1 MNRKCTRN
9 NFQRLKKKRKK
20 KRVNRRSAK
29 YKRW

>member
-9 NFQRLKKKRKK
+9 NFQRLKKKKKK